1 MEVNETNK
9 RGKEGGKEE
18 RKKRGQAGLVKTS
31 WCTDLSTMLHLP

>member
-9 RGKEGGKEE
+9 RGKGGGRRKE
-18 RKKRGQAGLVKTS
+18 RRGQAGLVKTS